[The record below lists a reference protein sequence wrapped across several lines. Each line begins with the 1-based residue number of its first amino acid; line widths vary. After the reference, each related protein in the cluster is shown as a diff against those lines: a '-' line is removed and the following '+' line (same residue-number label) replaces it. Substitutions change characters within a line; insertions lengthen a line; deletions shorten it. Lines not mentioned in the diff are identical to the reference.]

1 MKSQFVVQLTSGM
14 NRVIEIKGTSHGVVI
29 KLDADAPIEEIL
41 RKLEEQ
47 ISSSSFYENSQFI
60 GTTGRVLSYTEKAL
74 IDELIYKRTGKRAAS
89 LEEFDEKKTV
99 SFIEKKVREEV
110 LAEFQKI
117 LDEEMAPKLEALE
130 KENAA
135 LKECV
140 KEQAGNAMIHSGTL
154 RSGASIRFNGHVIV
168 QGDINAGAEVVA
180 DGNIICLGKALGML
194 HAGAS
199 GDENAF
205 IVALHFAPTQIRI
218 ARYVSGPAGG
228 KRYRAKGIPE
238 IAKLVDEKIVLEE
251 V

>member
-1 MKSQFVVQLTSGM
+1 M
-14 NRVIEIKGTSHGVVI
+14 NRIIEIKGTAHGAVI

-41 RKLEEQ
+41 KKLEEQ
-47 ISSSSFYENSQFI
+47 ISSSSFYVNSQFI
-60 GTTGRVLSYTEKAL
+60 GTTGRFLSYAEKAL
-74 IDELIYKRTGKRAAS
+74 IDELIYRKTGKRSAS
-89 LEEFDEKKTV
+89 LEEYDEKKTRV
-99 SFIEKKVREEV
+99 FIEKQVREEV

-135 LKECV
+135 LREQV
-140 KEQAGNAMIHSGTL
+140 KEQTGNAMVHSGTL
-154 RSGASIRFNGHVIV
+154 RSGASIKFNGHVII

-199 GDENAF
+199 GDERAF

-218 ARYVSGPAGG
+218 ARYVSGPANG
-228 KRYRAKGIPE
+228 KKYKANGVPR
-238 IAKLVDEKIVLEE
+238 IAQLVDEKIVLED